1 MNAYRHNNANLI
13 DSSTLYNA
21 KGEKK
26 SANTL
31 DAALAS
37 KRSNKQQ
44 TGVDLKSRTVPKKN
58 NEIQQLNIQGAGQT
72 LGERVHLYKQQKT
85 QNNFH
90 SKKSISN
97 NTHLLEVAAKQRH
110 DITKHRV
117 M

>member
-21 KGEKK
+21 RGERK

-31 DAALAS
+31 DPALAS

-44 TGVDLKSRTVPKKN
+44 NGVDLKSRTVPKKN

-72 LGERVHLYKQQKT
+72 LGERVLYKQQKT

-90 SKKSISN
+90 SKKSIGN
-97 NTHLLEVAAKQRH
+97 NSHLLEVAAKQRH
-110 DITKHRV
+110 DITKHRI